1 MAEVKLDSLIE
12 KIKKEGV
19 DEARQNADKIIA
31 DARKQADQLVEK
43 AKKDADALI
52 SDGKKQVEQYQKN
65 AEADLRQAAR
75 NSELLL
81 KQEITALFDR
91 VFKNE
96 VAEALTPEFLNKII
110 LEMAKRWTEESVVEI
125 AASESDAKDLEKLL
139 FTGLKKELQETI
151 HLKPGSEV
159 RHGFRIGLKD
169 KQVYYD
175 FSDEAIAEVLQS
187 LINPRLKEIL
197 KG

>member
-1 MAEVKLDSLIE
+1 MDVKLDSLIE

-43 AKKDADALI
+43 AKKDADALV
-52 SDGKKQVEQYQKN
+52 SDGKKQVDQYQKN

-91 VFKNE
+91 VFKKE
-96 VAEALTPEFLNKII
+96 VADALTPEFLNKII
-110 LEMAKRWTEESVVEI
+110 LEMAKGWTEESEVEI
-125 AASESDAKDLEKLL
+125 AASESDAKDLEKIL
-139 FTGLKKELQETI
+139 FSGLKKELHETI
-151 HLKPGSEV
+151 HLKPGAEI

-187 LINPRLKEIL
+187 LINPRLVEIL